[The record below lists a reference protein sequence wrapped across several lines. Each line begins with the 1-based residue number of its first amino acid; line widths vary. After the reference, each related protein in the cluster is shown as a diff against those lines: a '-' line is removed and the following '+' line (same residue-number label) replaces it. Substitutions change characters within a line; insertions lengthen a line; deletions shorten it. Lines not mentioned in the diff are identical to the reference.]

1 MSREIMSMPMI
12 ISSIDIYGLFG
23 EFTYRLPFKEGLN
36 YLHSP
41 NGYGK
46 STIMHMVHSAL
57 RGDIGSLQE
66 TPFSRMDIGFDD
78 GSALIIERTSGEVL
92 VQMQKNEL
100 ESRIGPEEMSN
111 LCKCVYMG
119 PERTVIR
126 KGDGYLVSAV
136 ESYARELSETVRY
149 AKQHTELVDTDPGA
163 FAGMSD
169 AELETASKD
178 IKARMDFLA
187 DAGFVPQLPAGCRFP
202 PSRYELSQ
210 YRDDYVS
217 LIASLD
223 EYTGRNRLLAES
235 VVVFK
240 DIVNETFLNKTV
252 AISDSG
258 KIVVSLNSGEAV
270 QLSKLSSGEKQI
282 IIIYYNLL
290 FHCNPGSIVIIDE
303 PEISLHVSWQQR
315 LGRYFADICRIR
327 GIQMIVATHSPQV
340 IHDDWDLAVELRPE
354 DARIP
359 DSQRHNQPGLHDEVR
374 P

>member
-258 KIVVSLNSGEAV
+258 KIVISLNSGEAV